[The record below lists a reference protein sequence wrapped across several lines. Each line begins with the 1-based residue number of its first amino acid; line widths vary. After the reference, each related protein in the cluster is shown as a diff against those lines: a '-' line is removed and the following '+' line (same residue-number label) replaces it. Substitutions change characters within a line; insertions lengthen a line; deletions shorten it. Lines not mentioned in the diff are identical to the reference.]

1 MDCCDDGKYILYST
15 PHSLYSGRARAY
27 LIKRSIPFEER
38 YITYSSFTEIKPIA
52 KLPTIPILV
61 TPTGE
66 VIRDGAAIIDYF
78 ESTLG
83 RLFLPVSPLQ
93 DIISS
98 QFDVIGSEGLRRP
111 AMHYRW
117 NFPEDND
124 DFFDYHFFSLF
135 RPDYPDREQ
144 KTVSVMEMLRTTTT
158 MRGVTANTKDLVEAL
173 YIELLDALNSHFQ
186 HTPYLLGGRPCIG
199 DFGLLAPLYGH
210 LARDPHPAALMKKR
224 APRVYRWVE
233 RMNRASQDAQE
244 YFDCDTDFF
253 QKNEIPETLIEV
265 LRVLSQDFVPETI
278 ASAKCLNLWLSE
290 QKPTTGSPAVF
301 QLGTSPLG
309 NVKFQVRDRLIKAAV
324 VPYRHFQLQRIH
336 QIFDEVETKV
346 QMQIKQMLESCGMA
360 NLLNIRLNRLIGRR
374 DNLEVWLD

>member
-83 RLFLPVSPLQ
+83 RLFRPVSPLQ

-98 QFDVIGSEGLRRP
+98 LFDVIGSEGLRRP

-124 DFFDYHFFSLF
+124 DFLYYHFFSLF
-135 RPDYPDREQ
+135 RPDYPNREQ
-144 KTVSVMEMLRTTTT
+144 KTISVMEMLRTTTK
-158 MRGVTANTKDLVEAL
+158 MRGVTTNTKDLIENL

-186 HTPYLLGGRPCIG
+186 HTPYLLGGSPCIG

-224 APRVYRWVE
+224 APRVYRCVE

-253 QKNEIPETLIEV
+253 QKNEIPKTLIEV

-290 QKPTTGSPAVF
+290 QNPTTGSPAVF

-309 NVKFQVRDRLIKAAV
+309 NVEFQVRDRLIKAAV

>member
-1 MDCCDDGKYILYST
+1 MECSDGGTYFLYSA
-15 PHSLYSGRARAY
+15 PHSLYAGRARSY
-27 LIKRSIPFEER
+27 LIKRCIPFEER
-38 YITYSSFTEIKPIA
+38 SITHSSFTEIKPIA
-52 KLPTIPILV
+52 KLPTIPTLV
-61 TPTGE
+61 TPNGE

-83 RLFLPVSPLQ
+83 RLFRPVSPLQ
-93 DIISS
+93 DIVSS
-98 QFDVIGSEGLRRP
+98 LFDVIGSEGLRRP

-117 NFPEDND
+117 NFPEEND
-124 DFFDYHFFSLF
+124 DFLRYHLLSLF

-144 KTVSVMEMLRTTTT
+144 KTISVMEMLRTTTK
-158 MRGVTANTKDLVEAL
+158 MRGVNANTKDLVESL

-186 HTPYLLGGRPCIG
+186 HTPYLLGGSPCIG

-244 YFDCDTDFF
+244 YFDCDTDFL
-253 QKNEIPETLIEV
+253 QKNEIPETLIAV
-265 LRVLSQDFVPETI
+265 LRVLSQDFVPETV
-278 ASAKCLNLWLSE
+278 ASAKFLNLWLSE
-290 QKPTTGSPAVF
+290 KNPKTGSPAVF

-309 NVKFQVRDRLIKAAV
+309 SVEFQVRDRPIKAAI

-336 QIFDEVETKV
+336 EIFDEVEKKV
-346 QMQIKQMLESCGMA
+346 QVQIKQILKSCGMA
-360 NLLNIRLNRLIGRR
+360 DLLNIRLNRPIGRKH
-374 DNLEVWLD
+374 NLEVWLD

>member
-1 MDCCDDGKYILYST
+1 
-15 PHSLYSGRARAY
+15 
-27 LIKRSIPFEER
+27 
-38 YITYSSFTEIKPIA
+38 
-52 KLPTIPILV
+52 
-61 TPTGE
+61 
-66 VIRDGAAIIDYF
+66 
-78 ESTLG
+78 
-83 RLFLPVSPLQ
+83 
-93 DIISS
+93 
-98 QFDVIGSEGLRRP
+98 
-111 AMHYRW
+111 
-117 NFPEDND
+117 
-124 DFFDYHFFSLF
+124 
-135 RPDYPDREQ
+135 
-144 KTVSVMEMLRTTTT
+144 
-158 MRGVTANTKDLVEAL
+158 
-173 YIELLDALNSHFQ
+173 
-186 HTPYLLGGRPCIG
+186 
-199 DFGLLAPLYGH
+199 
-210 LARDPHPAALMKKR
+210 MKKR

-290 QKPTTGSPAVF
+290 QNPTTGSPAVF

-309 NVKFQVRDRLIKAAV
+309 NVEFQVRDRLIKAAV

>member
-1 MDCCDDGKYILYST
+1 MDCCDDGTHILYSA

-38 YITYSSFTEIKPIA
+38 YITHSSFTEIKPIA

-83 RLFLPVSPLQ
+83 RLFRPVSPLQ
-93 DIISS
+93 DMISS
-98 QFDVIGSEGLRRP
+98 LFDVIGSEGLRRP

-117 NFPEDND
+117 NFPEEND
-124 DFFDYHFFSLF
+124 DFLYYHFFSLF
-135 RPDYPDREQ
+135 RPDTPDREQ
-144 KTVSVMEMLRTTTT
+144 KTISVMEMLRTTTK
-158 MRGVTANTKDLVEAL
+158 MRGVTGDTKELVEAL

-186 HTPYLLGGRPCIG
+186 HTPYLLGGSPCIG
-199 DFGLLAPLYGH
+199 DFGMLAPLCGH
-210 LARDPHPAALMKKR
+210 LARDPKPAALMKKL
-224 APRVYRWVE
+224 APRVYRWVK
-233 RMNRASQDAQE
+233 RMNRESQDAPE
-244 YFDCDTDFF
+244 YFDCDNDFL
-253 QKNEIPETLIEV
+253 QKNEIPETLIAV
-265 LRVLSQDFVPETI
+265 LRVLSQDFVPETV
-278 ASAKCLNLWLSE
+278 ASAKFLNLWLSE
-290 QKPTTGSPAVF
+290 QNPVTGSPAVF

-309 NVKFQVRDRLIKAAV
+309 NVEFQVRDHTINAAI

-336 QIFDEVETKV
+336 QIFDEVETKT
-346 QMQIKQMLESCGMA
+346 QIRIKQILKSCDMA
-360 NLLNIRLNRLIGRR
+360 DILNVRLNRSIGRK

>member
-1 MDCCDDGKYILYST
+1 MDCSDDGTYVLYSA

-38 YITYSSFTEIKPIA
+38 YITHSSFNEIKTIA

-78 ESTLG
+78 ECTLG
-83 RLFLPVSPLQ
+83 RLFRPVSPLQ

-98 QFDVIGSEGLRRP
+98 LFDVIGSEGLRRP

-124 DFFDYHFFSLF
+124 DFLFYHFFSLF
-135 RPDYPDREQ
+135 RPDYPDRGQ
-144 KTVSVMEMLRTTTT
+144 KTISVMEMLRSTTK
-158 MRGVTANTKDLVEAL
+158 MRGVTEKTKDLVETL
-173 YIELLDALNSHFQ
+173 YIELLDVLNSHFQ
-186 HTPYLLGGRPCIG
+186 YAPYLLGESPCIG

-253 QKNEIPETLIEV
+253 QKNEVPETLIAV
-265 LRVLSQDFVPETI
+265 LRVLSQDFVPETV

-290 QKPTTGSPAVF
+290 QNPTTDSPAVF

-309 NVKFQVRDRLIKAAV
+309 NVEFQVRDRLIKAAV

-336 QIFDEVETKV
+336 QIFDEVETK
-346 QMQIKQMLESCGMA
+346 MQVKIKQMLELCGMA

>member
-38 YITYSSFTEIKPIA
+38 YITHSSFTEIKPIA

-83 RLFLPVSPLQ
+83 RLFRPVSPLQ

-98 QFDVIGSEGLRRP
+98 LFDVIGSEGLRRP

-124 DFFDYHFFSLF
+124 DFLFYHFFSLF
-135 RPDYPDREQ
+135 RPDFPDREQ
-144 KTVSVMEMLRTTTT
+144 KTISVMEMLRSTTK
-158 MRGVTANTKDLVEAL
+158 MRGVTEKTKDLVETL
-173 YIELLDALNSHFQ
+173 YIELLDVLNSHFQ
-186 HTPYLLGGRPCIG
+186 HAPYLLGESPCIG

-253 QKNEIPETLIEV
+253 QKNEVPETLIAV
-265 LRVLSQDFVPETI
+265 LRVLSQDFVPETV

-290 QKPTTGSPAVF
+290 QNPTTDSPAVF

-309 NVKFQVRDRLIKAAV
+309 NVEFQVRDRLIKAAV

-336 QIFDEVETKV
+336 QIFDEVETK
-346 QMQIKQMLESCGMA
+346 MQVKIKQMLELCGMA

>member
-1 MDCCDDGKYILYST
+1 MGCCDDGKYILYST

-52 KLPTIPILV
+52 KLTTIPILV

-98 QFDVIGSEGLRRP
+98 LFDVIGSEGLRRP

-124 DFFDYHFFSLF
+124 DFLYYHFFSLF
-135 RPDYPDREQ
+135 RPDHPNREQ
-144 KTVSVMEMLRTTTT
+144 KTISVMEMLRTTTK
-158 MRGVTANTKDLVEAL
+158 MRGVTANTKDLIENL

-186 HTPYLLGGRPCIG
+186 HTPYLLGGSPCIG

-233 RMNRASQDAQE
+233 RMNRASKDAQE

-253 QKNEIPETLIEV
+253 QKNEIPETLIEL

-290 QKPTTGSPAVF
+290 QNPTTGSPAVF

-309 NVKFQVRDRLIKAAV
+309 NVEFQVRDRLIKAAV

-346 QMQIKQMLESCGMA
+346 QMQIKQILKSCGMA
-360 NLLNIRLNRLIGRR
+360 DLLNIRLNRLIGRR

>member
-1 MDCCDDGKYILYST
+1 MDCCDDGTYILYSA

-27 LIKRSIPFEER
+27 LIKRSIPFEEH
-38 YITYSSFTEIKPIA
+38 YMTHSSFTEIKPIA

-83 RLFLPVSPLQ
+83 RLFRPVSPLQ

-98 QFDVIGSEGLRRP
+98 LFDVIGSEGLRRP

-124 DFFDYHFFSLF
+124 NFLYYHFFSLF

-144 KTVSVMEMLRTTTT
+144 KTISVMEMLRTTTK
-158 MRGVTANTKDLVEAL
+158 MRGVTAKTEDLIETL
-173 YIELLDALNSHFQ
+173 YIELLDVLNFHFQ
-186 HTPYLLGGRPCIG
+186 HAPYLLGGSPCIG

-210 LARDPHPAALMKKR
+210 LARDPYPAALMKKR
-224 APRVYRWVE
+224 APGVYRWVE
-233 RMNRASQDAQE
+233 RMNRKSQDAPE
-244 YFDCDTDFF
+244 YFDRGTDFL
-253 QKNEIPETLIEV
+253 QEKEIPETLIAV
-265 LRVLSQDFVPETI
+265 LRVLSQDFVPETV
-278 ASAKCLNLWLSE
+278 ASAKFLNLWLSE
-290 QKPTTGSPAVF
+290 QNPETGSPAIF
-301 QLGTSPLG
+301 RLGTSPLG
-309 NVKFQVRDRLIKAAV
+309 SIEFQVRGRTIKADI

>member
-38 YITYSSFTEIKPIA
+38 YITHSSFTEIKPIA

-83 RLFLPVSPLQ
+83 RLFRPVSPLQ

-98 QFDVIGSEGLRRP
+98 LFDVIGSEGLRRP

-124 DFFDYHFFSLF
+124 DFLFYHFFSLF

-144 KTVSVMEMLRTTTT
+144 KTISVMEMLRTTTK
-158 MRGVTANTKDLVEAL
+158 MRGVTAKTKDLVETL
-173 YIELLDALNSHFQ
+173 YIELLDVLNSHFQ
-186 HTPYLLGGRPCIG
+186 YAPYLLGESPCIG

-253 QKNEIPETLIEV
+253 QKNEVPETLIAV
-265 LRVLSQDFVPETI
+265 LRVLSQDFVPETV

-290 QKPTTGSPAVF
+290 QNPKTDSPAVF

-309 NVKFQVRDRLIKAAV
+309 NVEFQVRDRLIKAAV

>member
-1 MDCCDDGKYILYST
+1 MDCCDDGTHILYSA

-38 YITYSSFTEIKPIA
+38 YITHSSFTEIKPIA

-83 RLFLPVSPLQ
+83 RLFRPVSPLQ

-98 QFDVIGSEGLRRP
+98 LFDVIGSEGLRRP

-117 NFPEDND
+117 NFPEEND
-124 DFFDYHFFSLF
+124 DFLYYHFFSLL
-135 RPDYPDREQ
+135 RSDYPDREG
-144 KTVSVMEMLRTTTT
+144 KTIFVMEMLRTTTK
-158 MRGVTANTKDLVEAL
+158 MRGVTGDTKELVEAL

-186 HTPYLLGGRPCIG
+186 HTPYLLGGSPCIG
-199 DFGLLAPLYGH
+199 DFGMLAPLCGH
-210 LARDPHPAALMKKR
+210 LARDPKPAALMKKL

-233 RMNRASQDAQE
+233 RMNRESQDAPE
-244 YFDCDTDFF
+244 YFDCDNDFL
-253 QKNEIPETLIEV
+253 QKNEIPETLIAV
-265 LRVLSQDFVPETI
+265 LRVLSQDFVPETV
-278 ASAKCLNLWLSE
+278 ASAKFLNLWLSE
-290 QKPTTGSPAVF
+290 QNPVTGSPAVF

-309 NVKFQVRDRLIKAAV
+309 NVDFQVRDHTINAAI

-336 QIFDEVETKV
+336 QIFDEVETKT
-346 QMQIKQMLESCGMA
+346 QIRIKQILKSCDMA
-360 NLLNIRLNRLIGRR
+360 DILNVRLNRPIGRK